1 MRDLIVSTNDA
12 KYQRVAG
19 RDTYPADAPGDTL
32 DLIDASTFPPR
43 IVASVEISTTIAG
56 PPQAVAISFDGQF
69 AVVSAPNRYDRERG
83 QSVFENY
90 LQLVD
95 LDAEHPRVVGRA
107 QTSHHP
113 QGVAFHPCANLLLAA
128 TMGGTV
134 EWFAIEG
141 RELVRKGEI
150 NVSKGRLAGIAFA
163 ADGAT
168 ALVALRDEQGLA
180 VLEIEGHSVRLT
192 PERISTGVAP
202 YAVDVSGN
210 GRWAVVGNVGLA
222 GLAGQAGQL
231 AADAD
236 TLTLVDLATRPYR
249 AVQHLSVPA
258 LPEGVAISPDGRW
271 IAALAMD
278 GSNLQPG
285 NPCRREL
292 GRIVLYELRDGHAH
306 PAGNLPAGAA
316 GQGIVF
322 TADSRYILAQFN
334 IEKELAVFCVADGRL
349 ADTGHRIPVAG
360 GPVSIRALPNRSR
373 SIQES

>member
-32 DLIDASTFPPR
+32 DLIDASSFPPR
-43 IVASVEISTTIAG
+43 IVASALVSTTIAG
-56 PPQAVAISFDGQF
+56 PPQAVAISFDGKF

-90 LQLVD
+90 LQLVH
-95 LDAEHPRVVGRA
+95 LDTEHPGVIGRA
-107 QTSHHP
+107 DTSQHP
-113 QGVAFHPCANLLLAA
+113 QGVAFHPRANLLLAA
-128 TMGGTV
+128 TVGGTV
-134 EWFAIEG
+134 EWFAIEKNQ
-141 RELVRKGEI
+141 LVRKGELSL
-150 NVSKGRLAGIAFA
+150 SKGRLAGIAFA
-163 ADGAT
+163 NDGAT
-168 ALVALRDEQGLA
+168 ALVALRDEQGIA
-180 VLEIEGHSVRLT
+180 VLDIDGDAVRAT

-202 YAVDVSGN
+202 YAIDVSGD

-236 TLTLVDLATRPYR
+236 TVTLIDLATRPYR
-249 AVQHLSVPA
+249 AVQHLGVPS
-258 LPEGVAISPDGRW
+258 LPEGVALSPDGRW

-278 GSNLQPG
+278 GSNLATG
-285 NPCRREL
+285 NPCRREH
-292 GRIVLYELRDGHAH
+292 GRMVLFELRDGHAH
-306 PAGNLPAGAA
+306 PAGDLPAGAA

-334 IEKELAVFCVADGRL
+334 VDKELAVYSIVSGRL

-360 GPVSIRALPNRSR
+360 GPVSIRALPGRSP
-373 SIQES
+373 SIRPS